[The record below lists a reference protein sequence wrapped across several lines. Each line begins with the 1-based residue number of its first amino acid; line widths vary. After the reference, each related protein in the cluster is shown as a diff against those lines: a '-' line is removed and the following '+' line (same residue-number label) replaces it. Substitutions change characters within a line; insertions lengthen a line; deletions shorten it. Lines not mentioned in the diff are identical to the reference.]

1 MEMKFTTA
9 NFEEEVL
16 KSEIPVLVDFYAD
29 WCGPCQMMAPVIGQL
44 AGEYEG
50 RVKIG
55 KLNVDEN
62 PDIAVQY
69 KVMSIPTMII
79 FRNGEVF
86 SKEVGASSKK
96 EVEPIY
102 IPGRFRTASRPS
114 STWISD
120 ASYSLAASTAVDC
133 RISLS
138 AM

>member
-29 WCGPCQMMAPVIGQL
+29 WCGPCQMMAPVIEQL

-96 EVEPIY
+96 EVEKAI
-102 IPGRFRTASRPS
+102 GAG
-114 STWISD
+114 
-120 ASYSLAASTAVDC
+120 AVKAASLESGV
-133 RISLS
+133 RQFEKSRVF
-138 AM
+138 

>member
-16 KSEIPVLVDFYAD
+16 KSEIPVLIDFYA
-29 WCGPCQMMAPVIGQL
+29 GPCQMMAPVIGQL

-50 RVKIG
+50 KVKIG

-62 PDIAVQY
+62 PDIAVRY

-96 EVEPIY
+96 EVEKAI
-102 IPGRFRTASRPS
+102 GRA
-114 STWISD
+114 
-120 ASYSLAASTAVDC
+120 L
-133 RISLS
+133 
-138 AM
+138 

>member
-29 WCGPCQMMAPVIGQL
+29 WCGPCQMMAPVIEQL

-86 SKEVGASSKK
+86 SKEVGAS
-96 EVEPIY
+96 
-102 IPGRFRTASRPS
+102 
-114 STWISD
+114 
-120 ASYSLAASTAVDC
+120 
-133 RISLS
+133 
-138 AM
+138 

>member
-50 RVKIG
+50 KVKIG

-69 KVMSIPTMII
+69 KVMPIPTMII

-96 EVEPIY
+96 EVEKAI
-102 IPGRFRTASRPS
+102 GRA
-114 STWISD
+114 
-120 ASYSLAASTAVDC
+120 L
-133 RISLS
+133 
-138 AM
+138 

>member
-44 AGEYEG
+44 AGE
-50 RVKIG
+50 
-55 KLNVDEN
+55 NVDEN

-96 EVEPIY
+96 EVEKAI
-102 IPGRFRTASRPS
+102 GRA
-114 STWISD
+114 
-120 ASYSLAASTAVDC
+120 L
-133 RISLS
+133 
-138 AM
+138 

>member
-1 MEMKFTTA
+1 MPDDGTGDRA
-9 NFEEEVL
+9 
-16 KSEIPVLVDFYAD
+16 
-29 WCGPCQMMAPVIGQL
+29 
-44 AGEYEG
+44 AGGRVCG

-96 EVEPIY
+96 EVEKAI
-102 IPGRFRTASRPS
+102 GRA
-114 STWISD
+114 
-120 ASYSLAASTAVDC
+120 L
-133 RISLS
+133 
-138 AM
+138 